1 MLAAFGGIQGIMNS
15 GMSGKQL
22 LEGLSGA
29 AWNSSVADGKS
40 AADLINGYKNG
51 TLAQSAGAIAG
62 YKPVSNVSGGTVND
76 MNQATGAQNASYGV
90 VNVGTGSTGASKNSG
105 SVDSAW
111 VNSFASKVK
120 NAAKSGDLQKTLDSV
135 WANYA
140 EAYPNNATPIL

>member
-29 AWNSSVADGKS
+29 TWNSSVADGKS
-40 AADLINGYKNG
+40 AGDLINGYKNG

-76 MNQATGAQNASYGV
+76 MNQATGA
-90 VNVGTGSTGASKNSG
+90 
-105 SVDSAW
+105 
-111 VNSFASKVK
+111 
-120 NAAKSGDLQKTLDSV
+120 
-135 WANYA
+135 
-140 EAYPNNATPIL
+140 

>member
-1 MLAAFGGIQGIMNS
+1 MAEATKRLGPDDPSRSYVTKSGFTKTTQGTTDAERARAMLAAFGGLQGIMNS

-76 MNQATGAQNASYGV
+76 MNQATGA
-90 VNVGTGSTGASKNSG
+90 
-105 SVDSAW
+105 
-111 VNSFASKVK
+111 
-120 NAAKSGDLQKTLDSV
+120 
-135 WANYA
+135 
-140 EAYPNNATPIL
+140 